1 MSTRGHG
8 PSSHLAARPEDD
20 MERMEQRPTRKLRKL
35 IPMFAPYK
43 WRALT
48 TILLMLVV
56 TATGLAGPA
65 LAQVAID
72 HGIGDSNSG
81 VLVLT
86 VVLFVAAG
94 LIGVVAGYWQTYLS
108 AWVGERVL
116 LDLRTRVFNHMMRL
130 ELGYH
135 ERVPTGRSVSR
146 LTSDIEALEGLVS
159 DGFTS
164 LVVNGLTFVGVVVIL
179 FAYDW
184 QLALLAFTVFPL
196 LAAGTAVFRV
206 TSARAYRRTRERVAE
221 VLSVLQETLSGMRV
235 VQGFGR
241 QDHARSTFRE
251 ANDAYREANMATIRL
266 SGVYFPGIELLSGVG
281 LAVILWFGSNR
292 VLDGD
297 LSIGVMVA
305 FIGYMSSFF
314 DPIQQL
320 SQLYSTFQSAMA
332 ALEKILGVLET
343 EPELADTPDAV
354 ALPSIRGEVELEG
367 VSFGY
372 RPDRPVLHDLS
383 LTIPAGTTAALVGST
398 GAGKS
403 TLAKL
408 IARFYDPQDGVV
420 RIDGTDLRA
429 VTQAVAALPARHR
442 AAGGSSVRGHPAR
455 EPRVRRAARD
465 RRGTAV
471 RPPGRRRRRHARR
484 APRRP
489 RLDRERTRRGALGR
503 PAPARV
509 VRPGP
514 GRPTA
519 PAHPGRGDVLGRRSD
534 RGPDRARHA
543 GHPARAHRG
552 ADRPSPVHDPAGRH
566 DRGPRS
572 RPDPRTRLARR
583 AHGTRRPLRLA
594 VRRLGGRHRRGHR
607 AHRAA
612 RLTRHCPW
620 RWSGRGDRLPTP
632 AGRPPPRAV
641 DGPPAAAFNA

>member
-354 ALPSIRGEVELEG
+354 ALPSIRGDVDLEG

-408 IARFYDPQDGVV
+408 IARFYDPQGGVV

-429 VTQAVAALPARHR
+429 VTQASLRSQLAIVPQEGHLFAGTLRENLAFGAPHATDEELLSALRAVGGDDMLDALPDGLDSTVNERGGGLSAGQRQLVSFARAL
-442 AAGGSSVRGHPAR
+442 AAQPRLLILDEATSSVDVQTEAR
-455 EPRVRRAARD
+455 IEHAMQAILPGRTAVLIAHRLSTIRRADMIVVLDHGRILE
-465 RRGTAV
+465 RG
-471 RPPGRRRRRHARR
+471 
-484 APRRP
+484 
-489 RLDRERTRRGALGR
+489 
-503 PAPARV
+503 
-509 VRPGP
+509 
-514 GRPTA
+514 
-519 PAHPGRGDVLGRRSD
+519 S
-534 RGPDRARHA
+534 
-543 GHPARAHRG
+543 
-552 ADRPSPVHDPAGRH
+552 HDE
-566 DRGPRS
+566 
-572 RPDPRTRLARR
+572 L
-583 AHGTRRPLRLA
+583 
-594 VRRLGGRHRRGHR
+594 
-607 AHRAA
+607 
-612 RLTRHCPW
+612 
-620 RWSGRGDRLPTP
+620 
-632 AGRPPPRAV
+632 
-641 DGPPAAAFNA
+641 

>member
-354 ALPSIRGEVELEG
+354 ALPSIRGDVDLEG

-408 IARFYDPQDGVV
+408 IARFYDPQGGVV

-429 VTQAVAALPARHR
+429 VTQASLRSQLAIVPQEGHLFAGTLRENLAFGAPHATDEELLSALRAVGGDDMLDALPDGLDSTVNERGGGLSAGQRQLVSFARALAAQPRLLILDEATSSVDVQTEARIEHAMQAILPGRTAVLIAHRLSTIRRADMIVVLDHGRILERGSHDELMAVGGRYASLYGDWEAATAAAAGR
-442 AAGGSSVRGHPAR
+442 AAP
-455 EPRVRRAARD
+455 
-465 RRGTAV
+465 
-471 RPPGRRRRRHARR
+471 HA
-484 APRRP
+484 
-489 RLDRERTRRGALGR
+489 
-503 PAPARV
+503 
-509 VRPGP
+509 
-514 GRPTA
+514 
-519 PAHPGRGDVLGRRSD
+519 
-534 RGPDRARHA
+534 
-543 GHPARAHRG
+543 
-552 ADRPSPVHDPAGRH
+552 
-566 DRGPRS
+566 
-572 RPDPRTRLARR
+572 
-583 AHGTRRPLRLA
+583 
-594 VRRLGGRHRRGHR
+594 
-607 AHRAA
+607 
-612 RLTRHCPW
+612 
-620 RWSGRGDRLPTP
+620 
-632 AGRPPPRAV
+632 
-641 DGPPAAAFNA
+641 